1 MFPSV
6 TMVAILT
13 VLSTLAAARRPARC
27 VGGGDQLTVC
37 VETPI
42 QPRRYDNGGLYGAEY
57 WRRKYGGGRGYGHTA
72 TRYDYR
78 VQTKPLADTRVPA
91 LLDPIPIDY
100 GFEGRTGYG
109 APSGHDGHVEYA
121 GRARYAGGFR
131 PVVVEQRTYHDEH
144 HSQPR
149 GARPAVRPPAARDRT
164 SDVVWQKVGRPAYMN
179 NPMTSVSG
187 YPNLLNCPNTYVSS
201 TPTNYGFNIA
211 GPKTTLVI
219 KNATAA
225 DYGVYRCYATKVSRQ
240 TPRQRTPVYMEVYYG
255 PSGTSGR
262 H

>member
-1 MFPSV
+1 MLGQGQISTDGRNNVQFV
-6 TMVAILT
+6 CDF
-13 VLSTLAAARRPARC
+13 TLAGVSPTTD
-27 VGGGDQLTVC
+27 VLT
-37 VETPI
+37 
-42 QPRRYDNGGLYGAEY
+42 
-57 WRRKYGGGRGYGHTA
+57 
-72 TRYDYR
+72 
-78 VQTKPLADTRVPA
+78 
-91 LLDPIPIDY
+91 
-100 GFEGRTGYG
+100 
-109 APSGHDGHVEYA
+109 
-121 GRARYAGGFR
+121 
-131 PVVVEQRTYHDEH
+131 
-144 HSQPR
+144 
-149 GARPAVRPPAARDRT
+149 
-164 SDVVWQKVGRPAYMN
+164 DVVWQKVGRPAYMN